1 MMQAVLDSFASGM
14 PVLVMHFLAA
24 LAIFVIGVVIYNLV
38 TPFHE
43 LGLIRDGNV
52 AAGVSAA
59 GATIGLALP
68 IAGALAGSV
77 NLPDLLLWGAF
88 AVVLQLLTFVIVAV
102 VIRQLVASIT
112 RGEMAPAL
120 LLAGVQIAV
129 GLINAAA
136 VRG

>member
-1 MMQAVLDSFASGM
+1 MGAVFDSLVAGM
-14 PVLVMHFLAA
+14 PVLVTHFLAA
-24 LAIFVIGVVIYNLV
+24 IAIFVIGVVIYNWL

-43 LGLIRDGNV
+43 LGLIRTGNT

-77 NLPDLLLWGAF
+77 NLADLLVWGAV
-88 AVVLQLLTFVIVAV
+88 ALVMQILTFVIVAV
-102 VIRQLVASIT
+102 LIRRLVESIA
-112 RGEMAPAL
+112 RGETASAM
-120 LLAGVQIAV
+120 LLAGVQISV

>member
-1 MMQAVLDSFASGM
+1 MGAVLDSFTSGM
-14 PVLVMHFLAA
+14 PVLVAHFLVAI
-24 LAIFVIGVVIYNLV
+24 AIFVAGVAIYTRL

-43 LGLIRDGNV
+43 LDLIRRGNS

-77 NLPDLLLWGAF
+77 GLADLLIWGAL
-88 AVVLQLLTFVIVAV
+88 ALVIQLLTFVIVAV
-102 VIRQLVASIT
+102 LIRRLVDSIMQ
-112 RGEMAPAL
+112 GEMAAAL

-136 VRG
+136 IRG

>member
-1 MMQAVLDSFASGM
+1 MSAVFDSLVAGM
-14 PVLVMHFLAA
+14 PVMLTHFLAA
-24 LAIFVIGVVIYNLV
+24 IAIFVLGVFVYTRL

-43 LGLIRDGNV
+43 LNLIRQGNA
-52 AAGVSAA
+52 AAGVSAL
-59 GATIGLALP
+59 GATLGLALP

-77 NLPDLLLWGAF
+77 NVLDLVLWGLVAL
-88 AVVLQLLTFVIVAV
+88 AVQLLTFVIVAA
-102 VIRQLVASIT
+102 VIRQLVEQINK
-112 RGEMAPAL
+112 GEMASAL

>member
-1 MMQAVLDSFASGM
+1 MQAVFDSFTSGM
-14 PVLVMHFLAA
+14 PVLLAHFVVAIM
-24 LAIFVIGVVIYNLV
+24 IFVAGIWIYNRL

-43 LGLIRDGNV
+43 LDLIRQGNS
-52 AAGVSAA
+52 AAGVSAS
-59 GATIGLALP
+59 GATVGLALP

-77 NLPDLLLWGAF
+77 NLGDLVVWGILAL
-88 AVVLQLLTFVIVAV
+88 VIQLLTFVIVAV
-102 VIRQLVASIT
+102 LIRRLVESIT